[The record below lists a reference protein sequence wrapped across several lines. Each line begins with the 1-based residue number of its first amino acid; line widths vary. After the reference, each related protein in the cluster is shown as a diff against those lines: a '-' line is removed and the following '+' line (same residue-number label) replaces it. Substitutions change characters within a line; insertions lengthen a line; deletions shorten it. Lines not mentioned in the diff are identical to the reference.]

1 MIVNVYS
8 QKYAPGWI
16 SERLKAA
23 QSDGVAGPKNA
34 TEDPALSIRQSYHDM
49 HFESSIDSASQSQS

>member
-34 TEDPALSIRQSYHDM
+34 TEDPALSIRQSYHA
-49 HFESSIDSASQSQS
+49 FRFVN